1 MVSHVFREIFLN
13 WIRALEWWDALEVL
27 IFLFIAFRNFLYS
40 AQSRGSFNA
49 IAFVLTRRKMIFVPD
64 RDTEK
69 EGKVVETSIFLL
81 SWNFLESG
89 SS

>member
-1 MVSHVFREIFLN
+1 
-13 WIRALEWWDALEVL
+13 
-27 IFLFIAFRNFLYS
+27 
-40 AQSRGSFNA
+40 
-49 IAFVLTRRKMIFVPD
+49 MIFVPN